1 MTLFLLCSDDFDDIS
16 ATDEHVTEVS
26 SVSTVQRHACPVDG
40 QVTTVRHSQTAA
52 RASTQQVLG
61 PAGLTKAPNPAD
73 EIWRLQM
80 PAAPSRR
87 SESTSDENS
96 LLLLDEPES
105 SSDARRRAGRIRG
118 VQQALLGALV
128 IDPIPPEVVANLG
141 ELSRVLDVD
150 DKMIDVAGQLA
161 DQQFELA
168 AIDFDRNGYTA
179 DWQRA
184 GELRLIRIRGD
195 PRPHSS
201 CISASPE
208 CSGMC
213 VRNPVS
219 WGSMLA
225 GSSGARYGRFS
236 SHVRP
241 VRERCQPADADTH
254 SDYSLADRGPNFHT
268 SPAVR
273 RCRHRSSRN
282 YRAGEATSS
291 ADRTCGPG
299 WPDGSGVWPRRVRRE
314 RRTRRSW

>member
-1 MTLFLLCSDDFDDIS
+1 M
-16 ATDEHVTEVS
+16 
-26 SVSTVQRHACPVDG
+26 
-40 QVTTVRHSQTAA
+40 
-52 RASTQQVLG
+52 
-61 PAGLTKAPNPAD
+61 
-73 EIWRLQM
+73 
-80 PAAPSRR
+80 
-87 SESTSDENS
+87 
-96 LLLLDEPES
+96 
-105 SSDARRRAGRIRG
+105 
-118 VQQALLGALV
+118 QQALLGALV

-150 DKMIDVAGQLA
+150 DKMIDVAGPLA

-184 GELRLIRIRGD
+184 GELRLIRIRDD

-254 SDYSLADRGPNFHT
+254 SDYSLADRGPNLPHFAGSASLQT
-268 SPAVR
+268 SFEPVLPGGRSDELGRSNVR
-273 RCRHRSSRN
+273 TGL
-282 YRAGEATSS
+282 AGWFWRLA
-291 ADRTCGPG
+291 
-299 WPDGSGVWPRRVRRE
+299 RRVRRE
-314 RRTRRSW
+314 RRTRGSW